1 MKRAMIDENCNVHRA
16 NVIRDPYLL
25 GTKLYTH
32 VKVVSR
38 KLRALTC
45 NKVRRALIFYFLF
58 EIFFY
63 FLLVCCTL
71 VCVQLCI
78 EIANVTNDDWWGCVM
93 SCGDFLC
100 SFFFSFFF
108 FVQSRDPWKFDRYLE
123 INERGK
129 NFFLYSCDIFEKIY

>member
-1 MKRAMIDENCNVHRA
+1 MKRVMIDENCNVHRA

-58 EIFFY
+58 EIFF
-63 FLLVCCTL
+63 
-71 VCVQLCI
+71 
-78 EIANVTNDDWWGCVM
+78 
-93 SCGDFLC
+93 
-100 SFFFSFFF
+100 FFSSCLLHTCLRATLHRDRECNEWWLMGVCNELWRFFMFFF
-108 FVQSRDPWKFDRYLE
+108 FLSFFSRDPWKFDRYLE